1 MKLVR
6 GRAFGLRNTTMIC
19 GCPLDRLRVHFRKP
33 THIIAWPTSCTALRP
48 KFRCTMYCLR
58 ETLLNICLMIPPYY
72 PWLSCLKLKLRVDQA
87 GSGGKRSFIS
97 LVVPP

>member
-6 GRAFGLRNTTMIC
+6 GRAFGLRNTAMIC
-19 GCPLDRLRVHFRKP
+19 GCPLDRLLATCPFSEAHSYNCLAYILYRPPAKISVHNVLSPR
-33 THIIAWPTSCTALRP
+33 
-48 KFRCTMYCLR
+48 
-58 ETLLNICLMIPPYY
+58 NIVEPYY